1 MYAPIFRNKK
11 VSVTNENAE
20 KHAIKINGKT
30 YKPITHG
37 THRQIVI
44 NGTSYIP
51 VYKVKSSA
59 VKSVISVNSPKKVNT
74 FTVGEITYIP
84 AHVVPK
90 VYKPLFKFKVL
101 PYKKPVVPTTTIRI
115 NGEHYIPITN
125 QTVKPVVIKGIKYIP
140 VHSAPDTLEIHH
152 PIIPKT
158 NNKTYTFNIGGKTYI
173 PLSVIP
179 KVFESVFKN

>member
-11 VSVTNENAE
+11 VSVTKENAE
-20 KHAIKINGKT
+20 KHAIKINGN
-30 YKPITHG
+30 
-37 THRQIVI
+37 HRQIVI

-51 VYKVKSSA
+51 VHKVKSSA
-59 VKSVISVNSPKKVNT
+59 GKSVISVNSPKKVNT

-158 NNKTYTFNIGGKTYI
+158 NKKTYTLNIGGKTYI